1 MFIVLCVKECD
12 AEVVEVE
19 ADLRRKLA
27 EPVAMAMQVVEQEH
41 RVLSEV
47 VKGFVGGFVEETHSH
62 LSFRP
67 LAQDGSSPA
76 AAQQIAF
83 LPPGIAGKHDDVR
96 LQMVSEPQQEVQPF
110 APTHAHRQG
119 QPAVELPVGIEG
131 VPFVDDICDEVE
143 GERTVHAIAATV
155 AETLHPDEGIGQF
168 FHVASTKL
176 ALFLQTSNSEPQI
189 IHDYPPII
197 LNLKCKP
204 YIIQCSRECE
214 SFFYELNRKF
224 FVSSWRCRRNCVTL
238 PHEKKK
244 NTFNQTIKNKTM
256 KKIFAFAAIA
266 AAMSLT
272 ACSGSTGKGT
282 AEEDSLA
289 VENIIEEGAEPAAV
303 VSAVAE
309 KVQAG
314 DATAAQDA
322 VEALQEELKE
332 IVESGDAEK
341 AAAYASQ
348 VKAFVEE
355 NAQKLGELNISTLTL
370 NDLINAAKAL
380 PTTAAETAEAAAD
393 AVKADAEAAKD
404 AAVEAA
410 QAQAQAAAEEAQAKA
425 NAAAEEAKAKAN
437 AAVEDAA
444 NKANDAIN
452 KAAGKLKL

>member
-1 MFIVLCVKECD
+1 
-12 AEVVEVE
+12 
-19 ADLRRKLA
+19 
-27 EPVAMAMQVVEQEH
+27 
-41 RVLSEV
+41 
-47 VKGFVGGFVEETHSH
+47 
-62 LSFRP
+62 
-67 LAQDGSSPA
+67 
-76 AAQQIAF
+76 
-83 LPPGIAGKHDDVR
+83 
-96 LQMVSEPQQEVQPF
+96 
-110 APTHAHRQG
+110 
-119 QPAVELPVGIEG
+119 
-131 VPFVDDICDEVE
+131 
-143 GERTVHAIAATV
+143 
-155 AETLHPDEGIGQF
+155 
-168 FHVASTKL
+168 
-176 ALFLQTSNSEPQI
+176 
-189 IHDYPPII
+189 
-197 LNLKCKP
+197 
-204 YIIQCSRECE
+204 
-214 SFFYELNRKF
+214 
-224 FVSSWRCRRNCVTL
+224 
-238 PHEKKK
+238 
-244 NTFNQTIKNKTM
+244 
-256 KKIFAFAAIA
+256 
-266 AAMSLT
+266 MSLT

-282 AEEDSLA
+282 AEEDSLT

-410 QAQAQAAAEEAQAKA
+410 QDQANAAAEEAQAKA

>member
-1 MFIVLCVKECD
+1 
-12 AEVVEVE
+12 
-19 ADLRRKLA
+19 
-27 EPVAMAMQVVEQEH
+27 
-41 RVLSEV
+41 
-47 VKGFVGGFVEETHSH
+47 
-62 LSFRP
+62 
-67 LAQDGSSPA
+67 
-76 AAQQIAF
+76 
-83 LPPGIAGKHDDVR
+83 
-96 LQMVSEPQQEVQPF
+96 
-110 APTHAHRQG
+110 
-119 QPAVELPVGIEG
+119 
-131 VPFVDDICDEVE
+131 
-143 GERTVHAIAATV
+143 
-155 AETLHPDEGIGQF
+155 
-168 FHVASTKL
+168 
-176 ALFLQTSNSEPQI
+176 
-189 IHDYPPII
+189 
-197 LNLKCKP
+197 
-204 YIIQCSRECE
+204 
-214 SFFYELNRKF
+214 
-224 FVSSWRCRRNCVTL
+224 
-238 PHEKKK
+238 
-244 NTFNQTIKNKTM
+244 M

-282 AEEDSLA
+282 AEEDSLT

-410 QAQAQAAAEEAQAKA
+410 QAQANAAAEEAQAKA

>member
-1 MFIVLCVKECD
+1 
-12 AEVVEVE
+12 
-19 ADLRRKLA
+19 
-27 EPVAMAMQVVEQEH
+27 
-41 RVLSEV
+41 
-47 VKGFVGGFVEETHSH
+47 
-62 LSFRP
+62 
-67 LAQDGSSPA
+67 
-76 AAQQIAF
+76 
-83 LPPGIAGKHDDVR
+83 
-96 LQMVSEPQQEVQPF
+96 
-110 APTHAHRQG
+110 
-119 QPAVELPVGIEG
+119 
-131 VPFVDDICDEVE
+131 
-143 GERTVHAIAATV
+143 
-155 AETLHPDEGIGQF
+155 
-168 FHVASTKL
+168 
-176 ALFLQTSNSEPQI
+176 
-189 IHDYPPII
+189 
-197 LNLKCKP
+197 
-204 YIIQCSRECE
+204 
-214 SFFYELNRKF
+214 
-224 FVSSWRCRRNCVTL
+224 
-238 PHEKKK
+238 
-244 NTFNQTIKNKTM
+244 M

-410 QAQAQAAAEEAQAKA
+410 QDQANAAAEEAQAKA
-425 NAAAEEAKAKAN
+425 NAAAEEAKTKAN

>member
-1 MFIVLCVKECD
+1 
-12 AEVVEVE
+12 
-19 ADLRRKLA
+19 
-27 EPVAMAMQVVEQEH
+27 
-41 RVLSEV
+41 
-47 VKGFVGGFVEETHSH
+47 
-62 LSFRP
+62 
-67 LAQDGSSPA
+67 
-76 AAQQIAF
+76 
-83 LPPGIAGKHDDVR
+83 
-96 LQMVSEPQQEVQPF
+96 
-110 APTHAHRQG
+110 
-119 QPAVELPVGIEG
+119 
-131 VPFVDDICDEVE
+131 
-143 GERTVHAIAATV
+143 
-155 AETLHPDEGIGQF
+155 
-168 FHVASTKL
+168 
-176 ALFLQTSNSEPQI
+176 
-189 IHDYPPII
+189 
-197 LNLKCKP
+197 
-204 YIIQCSRECE
+204 
-214 SFFYELNRKF
+214 
-224 FVSSWRCRRNCVTL
+224 
-238 PHEKKK
+238 
-244 NTFNQTIKNKTM
+244 M

-282 AEEDSLA
+282 AEEDSLT

-380 PTTAAETAEAAAD
+380 PTTAAETADAAAD

-410 QAQAQAAAEEAQAKA
+410 QDQANAAAEEAQAKA

>member
-1 MFIVLCVKECD
+1 
-12 AEVVEVE
+12 
-19 ADLRRKLA
+19 
-27 EPVAMAMQVVEQEH
+27 
-41 RVLSEV
+41 
-47 VKGFVGGFVEETHSH
+47 
-62 LSFRP
+62 
-67 LAQDGSSPA
+67 
-76 AAQQIAF
+76 
-83 LPPGIAGKHDDVR
+83 
-96 LQMVSEPQQEVQPF
+96 
-110 APTHAHRQG
+110 
-119 QPAVELPVGIEG
+119 
-131 VPFVDDICDEVE
+131 
-143 GERTVHAIAATV
+143 
-155 AETLHPDEGIGQF
+155 
-168 FHVASTKL
+168 
-176 ALFLQTSNSEPQI
+176 
-189 IHDYPPII
+189 
-197 LNLKCKP
+197 
-204 YIIQCSRECE
+204 
-214 SFFYELNRKF
+214 
-224 FVSSWRCRRNCVTL
+224 
-238 PHEKKK
+238 
-244 NTFNQTIKNKTM
+244 M

-282 AEEDSLA
+282 AEEDSLT

-370 NDLINAAKAL
+370 NNLINAAKAL

-410 QAQAQAAAEEAQAKA
+410 QAQANAAAEEAKAKA

>member
-1 MFIVLCVKECD
+1 
-12 AEVVEVE
+12 
-19 ADLRRKLA
+19 
-27 EPVAMAMQVVEQEH
+27 
-41 RVLSEV
+41 
-47 VKGFVGGFVEETHSH
+47 
-62 LSFRP
+62 
-67 LAQDGSSPA
+67 
-76 AAQQIAF
+76 
-83 LPPGIAGKHDDVR
+83 
-96 LQMVSEPQQEVQPF
+96 
-110 APTHAHRQG
+110 
-119 QPAVELPVGIEG
+119 
-131 VPFVDDICDEVE
+131 
-143 GERTVHAIAATV
+143 
-155 AETLHPDEGIGQF
+155 
-168 FHVASTKL
+168 
-176 ALFLQTSNSEPQI
+176 
-189 IHDYPPII
+189 
-197 LNLKCKP
+197 
-204 YIIQCSRECE
+204 
-214 SFFYELNRKF
+214 
-224 FVSSWRCRRNCVTL
+224 
-238 PHEKKK
+238 
-244 NTFNQTIKNKTM
+244 M

-282 AEEDSLA
+282 AEEDSLT

-370 NDLINAAKAL
+370 NNLINAAKAL

-410 QAQAQAAAEEAQAKA
+410 QAQANAAAEEAQAKA